1 MNIVDKKVENSSCIV
16 SRNIPVYKVK
26 VSKFSGDVRDYRKF
40 KEQFQRYVHPLFC
53 PSYLPFVLQSHLT
66 NEIVEELDSIN
77 NNIDQ
82 IWDQL
87 DNIYSTQKL
96 IDAILLDISQIQEG
110 GKINILKLIRT
121 IENAYSDLMSVNRQG
136 ELENE
141 FVISFIERKLPSVIR
156 SEWIK
161 IATQQEECNSKLKFS
176 RLLKLLQSW
185 RVRLKLDAALTG
197 KVLLDNL
204 QDYNKCRIHRNE
216 DHPIWVCRE
225 FRRKGHWKD

>member
-1 MNIVDKKVENSSCIV
+1 MLNHLLNDVDEKEVENSSCIV

-26 VSKFSGDVRDYRKF
+26 VSKFSGDVWDYHKF

-66 NEIVEELDSIN
+66 NEIIEELDFIN
-77 NNIDQ
+77 NNIHQ
-82 IWDQL
+82 IWYRL

-110 GKINILKLIRT
+110 GKINILKMTRT
-121 IENAYSDLMSVNRQG
+121 IENAYRELMSVNWQG

-141 FVISFIERKLPSVIR
+141 EFVIWFIERKLPSVIR

-161 IATQQEECNSKLKFS
+161 IA
-176 RLLKLLQSW
+176 
-185 RVRLKLDAALTG
+185 
-197 KVLLDNL
+197 
-204 QDYNKCRIHRNE
+204 I
-216 DHPIWVCRE
+216 
-225 FRRKGHWKD
+225 